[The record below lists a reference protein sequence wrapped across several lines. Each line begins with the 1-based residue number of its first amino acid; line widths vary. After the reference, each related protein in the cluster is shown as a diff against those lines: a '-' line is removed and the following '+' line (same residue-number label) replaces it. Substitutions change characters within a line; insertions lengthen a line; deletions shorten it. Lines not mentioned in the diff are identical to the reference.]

1 MSTHPHPGKSREE
14 RYALF
19 ETPIGPCGIAWSE
32 LGVTRLQLPEMDRGA
47 TEHRLLD
54 SRLRASEAP
63 PAVIQDVISELQRY
77 LRGDRVDFS
86 PIALDLTGVSPFY
99 RKVYEAAR
107 AVGWGQTTTYGVLAR
122 QVGAPGAARAV
133 GQSMSK
139 NPTAIIIPCHRVLAS
154 GNRVGGFS
162 AFGGTF
168 AKEHLLALEGV
179 SLNVAK
185 AAQQALPFGQPE
197 ATSAS

>member
-1 MSTHPHPGKSREE
+1 MSTNPHPGKPREE
-14 RYALF
+14 QYALF

-32 LGVTRLQLPEMDRGA
+32 RGLTRLQLPEMDHGA

-63 PAVIQDVISELQRY
+63 PAAIQQVIAQLQSY
-77 LRGDRVDFS
+77 LAGERVDFAAV
-86 PIALDLTGVSPFY
+86 PLDLAGVSPFY

-122 QVGAPGAARAV
+122 QVGVPGAARAV

-139 NPTAIIIPCHRVLAS
+139 NPIAIIIPCHRVLAS

-179 SLNVAK
+179 SLNVSK